1 MDTIKRARRDAYWSE
16 RSGLLLAIRVAVIA
30 IVTAGT
36 VTLIVIAFLL
46 QPR

>member
-16 RSGLLLAIRVAVIA
+16 RSRLLLVIRLAVIA

-36 VTLIVIAFLL
+36 ATLIVLAFLL
-46 QPR
+46 QPS